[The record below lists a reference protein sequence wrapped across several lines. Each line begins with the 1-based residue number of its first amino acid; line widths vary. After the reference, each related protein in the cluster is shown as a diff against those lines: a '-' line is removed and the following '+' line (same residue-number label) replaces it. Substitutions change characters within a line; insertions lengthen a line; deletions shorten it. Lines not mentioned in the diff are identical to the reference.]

1 MTSIIR
7 IKFYEDRSKTS
18 TIMDKTITMS
28 DRLSKPTNNSIYVI
42 DDNKIE
48 HLFLY
53 DTEYDFFVNGM
64 RKTIKNMVR
73 HDGMLL
79 IVFE

>member
-7 IKFYEDRSKTS
+7 IKFYEDRSKKE

-48 HLFLY
+48 RLFLY